1 MNNDQSNKLSKD
13 LEGISQLTGEGITGV
28 VDLVEA
34 MHQRIATMGGSLNT
48 GDLNRTSGITGFVY
62 RRIRQTSR
70 LITGGLGLAL
80 RTIPPLSSNA
90 EHSPTR
96 LNWLAIL
103 NGVMGDHLQNTGN
116 PLGMPMSLQLQRQSV
131 SAEQAAISCGNQTG
145 QPLLLIHGLCMND
158 RLWNR
163 QGHDHGQA
171 LHLDARMTPIYLRYN
186 SGLAVYQNGQQLAA
200 ILQQIF
206 THLPDDKQLHVLC
219 HSMGGLVMRSAI
231 HLAEQAGEQ
240 WPERLG
246 KVVFLGTPHQGAV
259 LEKTGNLIDYLLS
272 INPYT
277 APFAKLGHVRSHG
290 IKNLRHGTITPDHQ
304 TIQLPACVAGYALAA
319 STPVEGHQWHQKWIG
334 DGLVSVDSAL
344 GGHRHPEREV
354 LFRASHKYTFEQ
366 VSHMGLLSDQRV
378 YQTLRKIFLNESP
391 DQC

>member
-1 MNNDQSNKLSKD
+1 MIAGMNRDPSFQLNRD
-13 LEGISQLTGEGITGV
+13 LQGISQLTGDGINGV

-34 MHQRIATMGGSLNT
+34 MHQRIASLGGLLNPAEP
-48 GDLNRTSGITGFVY
+48 NRTSGITGFVY

-70 LITGGLGLAL
+70 LVTQGLGRMFDAL
-80 RTIPPLSSNA
+80 PEGPL
-90 EHSPTR
+90 TLGDGR
-96 LNWLAIL
+96 GRQQWLSIL
-103 NGVMGDHLQNTGN
+103 NGVLGDHLQLSNN
-116 PLGMPMSLQLQRQSV
+116 PLAIPMTLQHGQQAI
-131 SAEQAAISCGNQTG
+131 SAHQAALLCCADNN

-158 RLWNR
+158 SLWCR

-171 LHLDARMTPIYLRYN
+171 LQQDAGMTPIYLRFN

-200 ILQQIF
+200 MLQQF
-206 THLPDDKQLHVLC
+206 FAHLPADKQLHVLC
-219 HSMGGLVMRSAI
+219 HSMGGLVMRSAM
-231 HLAEQAGEQ
+231 HLAEQAGEN

-304 TIQLPACVAGYALAA
+304 TIQLPAYVAGYALAA

-344 GGHRHPEREV
+344 GGHQHPEREV
-354 LFRASHKYTFEQ
+354 RFKNSHKHTFDQ
-366 VSHMGLLSDQRV
+366 VSHMGLLSDPRV
-378 YQTLRKIFLNESP
+378 YRTIKQILTS
-391 DQC
+391 

>member
-1 MNNDQSNKLSKD
+1 MMHGMSTERTDTLNKD
-13 LEGISQLTGEGITGV
+13 LQGISQLTGDGINGV

-34 MHQRIATMGGSLNT
+34 MHQRIASLGGALNT
-48 GDLNRTSGITGFVY
+48 GDLNRTSGISGFVY
-62 RRIRQTSR
+62 RRIRQTTR
-70 LITGGLGLAL
+70 LITDGLGFAL
-80 RTIPPLSSNA
+80 SAVPYWKTTVDC
-90 EHSPTR
+90 SPTR
-96 LNWLAIL
+96 QQWLAIL
-103 NGVMGDHLQNTGN
+103 NGVMGDHLQHTDN
-116 PLGMPMSLQLQRQSV
+116 PLAIPMSLQHAQQAISTQ
-131 SAEQAAISCGNQTG
+131 QAALLSCAENN

-158 RLWNR
+158 SLWR
-163 QGHDHGQA
+163 RHGHDHGQA
-171 LHLDARMTPIYLRYN
+171 LQQDAGMSPVYLRYN

-200 ILQQIF
+200 VLQQYF
-206 THLPDDKQLHVLC
+206 AHLPDDKQLHVLC
-219 HSMGGLVMRSAI
+219 HSMGGLVMRSAM
-231 HLAEQAGEQ
+231 HLAEQAGED

-354 LFRASHKYTFEQ
+354 LFRASHKHTFNQ
-366 VSHMGLLSDQRV
+366 VSHMGLLSDPRV
-378 YQTLRKIFLNESP
+378 YQTIKQILTR
-391 DQC
+391 